1 MAVLKLQMCQLAAF
15 SSRMISYNK
24 AGRNLTRYGIGPQ
37 DPIQSSSKRH
47 VTRWRVNSHEEEA
60 LRSTANREVWDS
72 KICHLIPFIS
82 LKKVLH
88 CDLITSNSKMPLV
101 DSSEDGERYSFRL
114 RRIGIPATYPGIGN
128 TFKWVGTAELSC
140 FNTVHVLRKHTRTI
154 GSLNRNRS
162 KLWVRD
168 RRSVVFMRSHVKDLC
183 MRIIQLIFTLMTT
196 STLVVEM
203 SVNTQV
209 STSSVLATAVLS
221 RNAFTQKI
229 RM

>member
-1 MAVLKLQMCQLAAF
+1 MKKRLCVRPWSF
-15 SSRMISYNK
+15 SY
-24 AGRNLTRYGIGPQ
+24 TP
-37 DPIQSSSKRH
+37 D
-47 VTRWRVNSHEEEA
+47 T
-60 LRSTANREVWDS
+60 NREVWDS

-140 FNTVHVLRKHTRTI
+140 SNTVHVLRKHTRTV

>member
-1 MAVLKLQMCQLAAF
+1 MK
-15 SSRMISYNK
+15 
-24 AGRNLTRYGIGPQ
+24 
-37 DPIQSSSKRH
+37 KRLC
-47 VTRWRVNSHEEEA
+47 VRPWLLSCTPD
-60 LRSTANREVWDS
+60 TNREVWDS

-140 FNTVHVLRKHTRTI
+140 FNTAHVLRKHTRTV

-183 MRIIQLIFTLMTT
+183 MRIIQLIFTPMTT

-203 SVNTQV
+203 SVITQV